1 LHELGAPN
9 LNAPSWWGAIVPVGM
24 PRPLV
29 EKINRMWREAVE
41 TEETRQ
47 FLAKFGADTLSLTP
61 EAAQNQLLQEV
72 KDWAEY
78 VKLANIEP
86 MG

>member
-1 LHELGAPN
+1 
-9 LNAPSWWGAIVPVGM
+9 
-24 PRPLV
+24 
-29 EKINRMWREAVE
+29 MWREAVE

-61 EAAQNQLLQEV
+61 EAAQSQLVQEV
-72 KDWAEY
+72 KDWADY